1 MPKVI
6 GENIDV
12 LCNIEMRPSEGD
24 LPRGTTRK
32 YYEAARDV
40 QKDPLSY
47 LAATAL
53 IERVMPGDKVLIVT
67 GVRYPPILPFGETDG
82 PVGAVA
88 MARALDIA
96 LGAKSIISVEED
108 NKEPTIATIRAAG
121 CYLRDEKDLDVVP
134 GACAIDYYPL
144 GPEQGPVHAKY
155 LVEKFKPAAIIF
167 CEKHGP
173 NEHGFCHTVTGGPL
187 DAKEMANT
195 WYLLEEAKKRGILT
209 IGSGDGGNEIGNGVI
224 YEAART
230 ISQWG

>member
-88 MARALDIA
+88 MARALDLSLIH
-96 LGAKSIISVEED
+96 I
-108 NKEPTIATIRAAG
+108 
-121 CYLRDEKDLDVVP
+121 
-134 GACAIDYYPL
+134 
-144 GPEQGPVHAKY
+144 
-155 LVEKFKPAAIIF
+155 
-167 CEKHGP
+167 
-173 NEHGFCHTVTGGPL
+173 
-187 DAKEMANT
+187 
-195 WYLLEEAKKRGILT
+195 
-209 IGSGDGGNEIGNGVI
+209 
-224 YEAART
+224 
-230 ISQWG
+230 